1 MTYIIQV
8 LVPTPAHSNL
18 RGPLSYTSEHHLPAG
33 TMVKVPLGKR
43 EVLGVVCDTPESL
56 AIEQGLSTEPMPE
69 QEQEQAPAQVQDFKY
84 KEIISFTEG
93 LPPLGQDWLKLVEF
107 TAQYYQ
113 RAMGE
118 VAVAALPSQL
128 KSLTGEQIQKK
139 LNKWHTQQTQKINTG
154 STLGEQGSASTE
166 RTLSKEQ
173 ERALQTIKN
182 NAGPFLLFGATGS
195 GKTEVYLKS
204 MASVFEK
211 DPHAQVLI
219 MVPEINLT
227 PQLENRV
234 RDRFR
239 AQLGEHAVV
248 TLHSEL
254 TPAQRLNSWLAA
266 HFGKA
271 RIILGTRMSIFASI
285 PHLQLIVV
293 DEEHDPSYKQQEGAR
308 YSARDLAVYRASIT
322 QSKVIL
328 GSATPS
334 LESWYHC
341 LDEHVSLDGTK
352 EQVGKRARYL
362 RIDMPSRIG
371 NAQLPELQ
379 RVDMNFQ
386 PKYTLISEPLLNA
399 MRKKLANDEQILVL
413 LNRRGYSPVLY
424 CSGCGWKSQC
434 AKCTAFKVFHKSD
447 RTLKCHHCGDTQRV
461 PQKCP
466 TCANQDIN
474 MLGIGTERLEENL
487 MQALSNLTRKDKGPV
502 SVLRIDADSTKSKD
516 SLKEQLDKVHRGEV
530 DVLIGTQMIAKGHDF
545 RRVTMVAALEVDS
558 SLFSND
564 FRSTERLFSL
574 LMQAAGRSGRDA
586 DFNNKAPELWVQT
599 FNPQHPL
606 FQYLKLHDYPGF
618 AQSQLL
624 ERQSANMPPFSSQA
638 LIKAEARTQE
648 NAQKFLLEIKKLAH
662 EVIDIMVAKGM
673 VPSAEHLLIY
683 SPIPMSMRK
692 VANIERAQLL
702 IECHS
707 RKYLQLFLAELKV
720 SMHQSRLGST
730 TVQRWVID
738 IDPQSL

>member
-33 TMVKVPLGKR
+33 TIVKVPLGKR
-43 EVLGVVCDTPESL
+43 EVLGVVCETPQSL
-56 AIEQGLSTEPMPE
+56 PIEQGPLADPGPE
-69 QEQEQAPAQVQDFKY
+69 QEQTPAQLQDFKY
-84 KEIISFTEG
+84 KEITSFTQG
-93 LPPLGQDWLKLVEF
+93 LLPLGQDWLKLVEF

-118 VAVAALPSQL
+118 VAVATLPSQL
-128 KSLTGEQIQKK
+128 KTLTGEQIQKK
-139 LNKWHTQQTQKINTG
+139 LNKWQIQQTHKINAS
-154 STLGEQGSASTE
+154 STLGEKETELTE

-173 ERALQTIKN
+173 ERALQTIHN
-182 NAGPFLLFGATGS
+182 NSGPFLLFGATGS

-204 MASVFEK
+204 MASILEK
-211 DPHAQVLI
+211 DPRAQVLI

-239 AQLGEHAVV
+239 TQLGEHAVV

-254 TPAQRLNSWLAA
+254 TPAQRLNAWLAA
-266 HFGKA
+266 HFGHA

-341 LDEHVSLDGTK
+341 LDERVSLDGTK

-371 NAQLPELQ
+371 NALLPELQ

-399 MRKKLANDEQILVL
+399 MRNKLANDEQILVL

-434 AKCTAFKVFHKSD
+434 TKCTAFKVFHKSD

-487 MQALSNLTRKDKGPV
+487 MQALSSLTRKDKGPV

-586 DFNNKAPELWVQT
+586 NYNDNKAPELWVQT

-648 NAQKFLLEIKKLAH
+648 NAQKFLQEIKKLAH
-662 EVIDIMVAKGM
+662 GVTDTMVTNGIL
-673 VPSAEHLLIY
+673 PSAEHLLIY

-692 VANIERAQLL
+692 VANVERAQLL
-702 IECHS
+702 IESHS
-707 RKYLQLFLAELKV
+707 RKYLQLFLAELKQ
-720 SMHQSRLGST
+720 SMQQSRLGST